1 MARLKGYHLAPVPK
15 AGVEGT
21 HLLPQAILIMARP
34 NVPGTPSNEVKY
46 RGRASAIENIPS
58 QYRAGIPVGSTIVIV
73 FTTNDGGPGQF
84 DKQGF
89 FRVSSIFCV
98 RIKAFANVLSPKVQ
112 NGASLGLEG

>member
-21 HLLPQAILIMARP
+21 HLLPQVILIMARP
-34 NVPGTPSNEVKY
+34 NVPGSPSNEVKY

-58 QYRAGIPVGSTIVIV
+58 QYRAGIPVGSTIAFI
-73 FTTNDGGPGQF
+73 TNDGGPGQF
-84 DKQGF
+84 DKQGV

-98 RIKAFANVLSPKVQ
+98 RIRAFANV
-112 NGASLGLEG
+112 